1 MILDEDSLGERTENL
16 QKIWL
21 KNGKNVNSDSICLFI
36 ESIVSTRKCI
46 LFDISLEASEWEN
59 LYKSGRIL
67 NR

>member
-21 KNGKNVNSDSICLFI
+21 KNVNSDSIYLFI

>member
-21 KNGKNVNSDSICLFI
+21 KNVNSDSICLFI

>member
-16 QKIWL
+16 EKIWL

-36 ESIVSTRKCI
+36 ESIVSTCKCI

>member
-21 KNGKNVNSDSICLFI
+21 KNVNSDSICLFI
-36 ESIVSTRKCI
+36 ESIVSTCKYI

>member
-21 KNGKNVNSDSICLFI
+21 KNVNSDLICLFI

>member
-21 KNGKNVNSDSICLFI
+21 KNVNSDSICLFI
-36 ESIVSTRKCI
+36 ESIVSTCKCI